1 MVTPEE
7 YIQNKIPIIPCYHN
21 TRKPIGDQW
30 QDQPT
35 GDIKRFSPGDNIGWH
50 LIEQSD
56 IDVDNLI
63 CHKFLN
69 GIKTRCCAV
78 YGRKSNPQSH
88 LLFTGKNE
96 YKKWTMHKDFEPW
109 FKKFRKQST
118 ILELRSG
125 KGFQSIAPGSII
137 DGEEVCWDRYE
148 ELKPYPGDL
157 RKDVELVV
165 FATMLSILYPPK
177 GARGDYCYAV
187 ACLLKK
193 WGKWSAEKI
202 DYFVLSLAEKSNDEN
217 FRNKKGKGTHAH
229 KQLNRPDGKTK
240 GLPALMEILK
250 VSGEAIK
257 DIFEVVGIEIGKEQK
272 EEFKKERLDPTAWKQ
287 GIKASDLAKKE
298 LKDIEWVVDQIIS
311 PGLTIIAGKSKI
323 GKSWLVLWLS
333 YAIEFGLE
341 FLGRQCA
348 KGNVL
353 HYSLEDGKRRIKNRW
368 KVMDINPTETYYQF
382 RDRKPKIPLLT
393 MGLEEEIENWCNDP
407 AIKNPKMVVV
417 DVYVKVKKTIS
428 RNLNAYEND
437 NYNLQN
443 LQTLSTKYNIAIVLV
458 HHTKKGSENDIFDE
472 INGSAGIQSN
482 MDSMI
487 VIASNRKAGKN
498 SVFHC
503 IPKDAEQLEFE
514 IGMNEKMIWEDKGPV
529 GSTTLSLLQS
539 KIIEV
544 INNLYKGN
552 PAIGNGESVKSK
564 DIHKAIQSDDE
575 LTEKSGRKG
584 KPFSKEEINKTLE
597 RLADKDLIRKC
608 KRGVWEPI
616 PY

>member
-56 IDVDNLI
+56 IDIDNPI

-69 GIKTRCCAV
+69 EIKTRCCAV

>member
-56 IDVDNLI
+56 IDIDNPI

-69 GIKTRCCAV
+69 EIKTRCCAV

-229 KQLNRPDGKTK
+229 KQLNRPDGRTK